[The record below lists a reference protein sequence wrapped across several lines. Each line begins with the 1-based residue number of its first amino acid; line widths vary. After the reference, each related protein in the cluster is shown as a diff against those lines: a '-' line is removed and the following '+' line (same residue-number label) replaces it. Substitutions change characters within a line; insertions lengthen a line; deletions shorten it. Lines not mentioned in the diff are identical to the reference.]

1 MRLNANLRF
10 LVTTIVL
17 WLMIQGVPI
26 SVSAS
31 LLNTEFEIG
40 TEAVAKRSGGR
51 SRGGSFGSSSG
62 GRSRSGGNRS
72 RSSGSSASGGS
83 SRPRSSGS
91 SSSST
96 NRSGSSSSSTPS
108 LQKSPTST
116 PRSQPRPSVAPNSSN
131 SNSTGGRIR
140 GGSFAPPPPPLHS
153 APPPPP
159 PPGHAAPPPPRP
171 VIPVPVPVPIS
182 GDRRPAEDVV
192 PRTDP
197 PPHSPEPPPPGS
209 HLEPHQPL
217 NHAPP
222 PPHRHRRPDP
232 GRSGAYASHHHS
244 RANWMGFV
252 LWLLIIGGVV
262 FIAYLIFTR
271 RSPGNEL
278 DNDIVTVSKLQ
289 VALLAPEG
297 DLQQQL
303 TQLTFN
309 GDTETPEGLID
320 MLQEGALALMRRSD
334 RWCYVSSSSQTVNSR
349 EEAQQLFEQL
359 SLEERS
365 KFTSETLVNV
375 NGAVQEKLAAL
386 SQEFS
391 TPGSYVVVTFLVGT
405 ADDQPLFKDI
415 QTPES
420 LREVLGRLGAISPDY
435 LLVFELL
442 WSPQEES
449 ANLSS
454 DELLTSYSHM
464 IPL

>member
-10 LVTTIVL
+10 WVTTIAL
-17 WLMIQGVPI
+17 WLMIQGVPL
-26 SVSAS
+26 SVSES

-40 TEAVAKRSGGR
+40 MEAVAKKSGGR

-62 GRSRSGGNRS
+62 RRSRSGGNRS
-72 RSSGSSASGGS
+72 RSSGSTSSGGS

-91 SSSST
+91 SSSPT
-96 NRSGSSSSSTPS
+96 NRSGNSSSSTPS
-108 LQKSPTST
+108 LEKSPTST
-116 PRSQPRPSVAPNSSN
+116 SRSQPKPSVAPNSSN

-140 GGSFAPPPPPLHS
+140 GGSFAPPPPPPRPSHA

-159 PPGHAAPPPPRP
+159 PKP

-182 GDRRPAEDVV
+182 GDRRPAEDVL

-197 PPHSPEPPPPGS
+197 PPAPPAPPPPGS

-217 NHAPP
+217 NSAPP
-222 PPHRHRRPDP
+222 PPHRHRRPD
-232 GRSGAYASHHHS
+232 RDRAGAYASHHHS
-244 RANWMGFV
+244 RANWMGLV

-262 FIAYLIFTR
+262 FIAYLIFSR

-303 TQLTFN
+303 TQLTLN

-334 RWCYVSSSSQTVNSR
+334 RWCYVSSSSQTVYSR

-386 SQEFS
+386 SQEIS